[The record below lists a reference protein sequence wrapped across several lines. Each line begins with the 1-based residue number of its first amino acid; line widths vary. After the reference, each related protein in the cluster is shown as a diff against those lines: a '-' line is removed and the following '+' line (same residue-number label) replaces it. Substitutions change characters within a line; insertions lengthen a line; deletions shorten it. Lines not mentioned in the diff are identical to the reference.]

1 MDNLVYI
8 GYITGPFGLKGEL
21 KVSSESNHLDKIF
34 KIGNKFYINNKEYI
48 IKKYHFHKTH
58 LVTFEGFE
66 DINLINDLLKKDIYV
81 SREELNLQ
89 EGEYLYIDLIGCKII
104 DGSDEI
110 GIVDDLLYNKNT
122 IFIKSGNL
130 IIPIIDKY
138 LEKVDTKEKI
148 IYVKG
153 SKELML

>member
-1 MDNLVYI
+1 MNDLVYV

-34 KIGNKFYINNKEYI
+34 KEGNLIYIDNNPYI
-48 IKKYHFHKTH
+48 IKTYHFHKTN
-58 LVTFEGFE
+58 LVKFDGYE
-66 DINLINDLLKKDIYV
+66 DINLVDKLLKKEVYV
-81 SREELNLQ
+81 SRSSLDLNSD
-89 EGEYLYIDLIGCKII
+89 EYLYIDLLDCKI
-104 DGSDEI
+104 
-110 GIVDDLLYNKNT
+110 VDNDQALGQVEDLLYNKNT
-122 IFIKSGNL
+122 IFVKSGSL

-138 LEKVDTKEKI
+138 IEKVDTNEKI